1 MYLYFVQFDKHHT
14 FFKNL
19 LSFSKSRAV
28 NTQSPATSGIFSSQK
43 NMERATLAKRCIF
56 IEADKRVKE
65 TDIKQIFSNVVQLT
79 ALKKETT
86 DYDDQIKWILLF
98 TTVVELMVND

>member
-1 MYLYFVQFDKHHT
+1 
-14 FFKNL
+14 
-19 LSFSKSRAV
+19 
-28 NTQSPATSGIFSSQK
+28 
-43 NMERATLAKRCIF
+43 MERATLAKRCIF

-86 DYDDQIKWILLF
+86 DDDDQIKWILLF
-98 TTVVELMVND
+98 TTVDGKWLKKRHQRFIYTNWYNKLKNRNIWFLFLIR

>member
-1 MYLYFVQFDKHHT
+1 MYLYFVQFDKRHT

-28 NTQSPATSGIFSSQK
+28 NDNTQSPSTSGIFSSQK
-43 NMERATLAKRCIF
+43 NMERATLAKRCIL
-56 IEADKRVKE
+56 IEADKRIKE
-65 TDIKQIFSNVVQLT
+65 TDIKQIFPNVVQLT

-86 DYDDQIKWILLF
+86 TDDDDQIKWILLF
-98 TTVVELMVND
+98 ATVDGK